1 MRGFFRLLAW
11 SAVTVSL
18 VLLVLGGAGYWLY
31 RDVAAPGP
39 LTEPRTIVIPPRTGL
54 SDIASLLAEQG
65 VIRHRRSF
73 ELGATL
79 SGRSSALLAG
89 EYEFPAG
96 TSALHA
102 MEIIAS
108 GRTVKHRLTIPEGL
122 TSVEI
127 LALVQAAP
135 ALDGDPGP
143 PPADGEL
150 LPETYLYEY
159 GDRRKDI
166 IDRMQRAMARAL
178 AEVWTERRPDLP
190 FTTPREALILA
201 SLIEKEASRED
212 EQARIAAVFVNRL
225 RLGMRLQS
233 DPSVIYALSDRG
245 SKRFDRRLTH
255 TDLTVLSPYNTYVTK
270 GLPLGPIDNPG
281 ISALRAAARPAFTD
295 ELYFVADGE
304 RGPRCA
310 HPQGEARE
318 AAVRVGGRQRRR
330 RQRNGGRQRPW
341 QRTTGARR
349 AGSRNPRRKTGFAR
363 PLTAYN
369 RTPTTAKPGED

>member
-166 IDRMQRAMARAL
+166 IDRMQRAMAHAL

-255 TDLTVLSPYNTYVTK
+255 TDLAVLSPYNTYVTK
-270 GLPLGPIDNPG
+270 GLPPGPIDNPG

-295 ELYFVADGE
+295 ELYFVADGGGGHVFAATLAEHRRNVSQYHHSAAAEPE
-304 RGPRCA
+304 RDVPVHA
-310 HPQGEARE
+310 IPDE
-318 AAVRVGGRQRRR
+318 
-330 RQRNGGRQRPW
+330 
-341 QRTTGARR
+341 
-349 AGSRNPRRKTGFAR
+349 
-363 PLTAYN
+363 
-369 RTPTTAKPGED
+369 KPGSPVR

>member
-18 VLLVLGGAGYWLY
+18 VLLVLGGTGYWLY

-127 LALVQAAP
+127 LGLVQAAP

-166 IDRMQRAMARAL
+166 IDRMQRAMAHAL

-255 TDLTVLSPYNTYVTK
+255 TDLAVLSPYNTYVTK
-270 GLPLGPIDNPG
+270 GLPPGPIDNPG

-295 ELYFVADGE
+295 ELYFVADGGGGHVFAATLAEHRRNVSQYHHSAAAEPE
-304 RGPRCA
+304 RDVPVHA
-310 HPQGEARE
+310 IPDE
-318 AAVRVGGRQRRR
+318 
-330 RQRNGGRQRPW
+330 
-341 QRTTGARR
+341 
-349 AGSRNPRRKTGFAR
+349 
-363 PLTAYN
+363 
-369 RTPTTAKPGED
+369 KPGSPVR

>member
-295 ELYFVADGE
+295 ELYFVADGGGGHVFAATLAEHRRNVSQYHHSAAAEPE
-304 RGPRCA
+304 RDVPVHA
-310 HPQGEARE
+310 IPDE
-318 AAVRVGGRQRRR
+318 
-330 RQRNGGRQRPW
+330 
-341 QRTTGARR
+341 
-349 AGSRNPRRKTGFAR
+349 
-363 PLTAYN
+363 
-369 RTPTTAKPGED
+369 KPGSPVR

>member
-190 FTTPREALILA
+190 FTTPREVLILA

-255 TDLTVLSPYNTYVTK
+255 TDLAVLSPYNTYVTK
-270 GLPLGPIDNPG
+270 GLPPGPIDNPG

-295 ELYFVADGE
+295 ELYFVADGGGGHVFAATLAEHRRNVSQYHHSAAAEPE
-304 RGPRCA
+304 RDVPVHA
-310 HPQGEARE
+310 IPDE
-318 AAVRVGGRQRRR
+318 
-330 RQRNGGRQRPW
+330 
-341 QRTTGARR
+341 
-349 AGSRNPRRKTGFAR
+349 
-363 PLTAYN
+363 
-369 RTPTTAKPGED
+369 KPGSPVR